1 MRQPFSLFTLLLIM
15 SSSAFA
21 TEPAT
26 ALAEKEGYDRR
37 AAISHFADTLWSNDH
52 FSVDQGVD
60 LLQGLTG
67 TDRYFS
73 TKSLFGA
80 NRHARN
86 LLPEQ
91 LSANE
96 IGRLLEG
103 IGPQREE
110 MIQYLTDYGIP
121 APNLGVNEIQSLMG
135 TVSRDSYER
144 PLRALLGSNRLKQN
158 YGLPTFGVDEA
169 EELISRGSDRA
180 GMIRYFADHALLTGS
195 LSVTEAEKMI
205 GTESPMARHDAI
217 KALLGSNHQQV
228 DYLTL
233 PLQYAESAQLIN
245 GSALPETIIRYFSDH
260 GVFAGNLSADE
271 SQQLLEQI
279 HHTDRFNVV
288 KSLLG
293 ENQQQKSYLQLPLD
307 ATDAVK
313 LLDGMAYRDEMIGL
327 MSDQRVLRAPLSTE
341 EVHSLLGAL
350 SRADRHDAL
359 SALLGNNE
367 PAMSYLQLPI
377 DASAANTLLEESAY
391 RHELIQQM
399 SDIGALRPMGGEE
412 ATALVDELVG
422 EARHSAIA
430 ALSGLN
436 GQQRHY
442 FTQPLNSSELS
453 ALLHRSADPL
463 KLIQQLLQQQ
473 LVQPVE
479 TTEALELL
487 LEPLYGEERKE
498 AMKLLTH

>member
-1 MRQPFSLFTLLLIM
+1 
-15 SSSAFA
+15 
-21 TEPAT
+21 
-26 ALAEKEGYDRR
+26 
-37 AAISHFADTLWSNDH
+37 
-52 FSVDQGVD
+52 
-60 LLQGLTG
+60 
-67 TDRYFS
+67 
-73 TKSLFGA
+73 
-80 NRHARN
+80 
-86 LLPEQ
+86 
-91 LSANE
+91 
-96 IGRLLEG
+96 
-103 IGPQREE
+103 
-110 MIQYLTDYGIP
+110 
-121 APNLGVNEIQSLMG
+121 
-135 TVSRDSYER
+135 
-144 PLRALLGSNRLKQN
+144 
-158 YGLPTFGVDEA
+158 
-169 EELISRGSDRA
+169 
-180 GMIRYFADHALLTGS
+180 
-195 LSVTEAEKMI
+195 MI